1 MLSAYSLW
9 LQGCGPNP
17 SIPADVANSNS
28 VLVLDYLWASDMVGK
43 AEPGSMEVFIQAGG
57 TGETLMILSAF
68 INSTHPTPVSIPSE
82 GTEVSTINMMP
93 VVIQLAVF

>member
-9 LQGCGPNP
+9 LQGCGPKP

-28 VLVLDYLWASDMVGK
+28 VLALDYLWALDTVGK

-57 TGETLMILSAF
+57 TGETLMILSAL
-68 INSTHPTPVSIPSE
+68 INSTHPTPVGIPSE
-82 GTEVSTINMMP
+82 GTEVSTINTMP
-93 VVIQLAVF
+93 VVIELAVF